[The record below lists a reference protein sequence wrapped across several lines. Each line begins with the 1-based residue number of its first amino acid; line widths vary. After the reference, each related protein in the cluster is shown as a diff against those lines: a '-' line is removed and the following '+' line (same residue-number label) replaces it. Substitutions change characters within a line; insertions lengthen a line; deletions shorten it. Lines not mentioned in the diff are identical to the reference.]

1 MFQTTTEIAALLKE
15 RGIKYELAE
24 NDKFSTAKVGI
35 NTKHCAVV
43 FHFISTNDSGD
54 FAMRIFGLLRASEE
68 KRDALVRTCNALNR
82 KFRFVKFIVAEDGM
96 VNVEFD
102 LPAAVENP
110 AQAALEILQR
120 TLNILEEAYPE
131 LMRTMWAE

>member
-15 RGIKYELAE
+15 RCIKYELAE

-54 FAMRIFGLLRASEE
+54 FAMRIFGLLRALEE